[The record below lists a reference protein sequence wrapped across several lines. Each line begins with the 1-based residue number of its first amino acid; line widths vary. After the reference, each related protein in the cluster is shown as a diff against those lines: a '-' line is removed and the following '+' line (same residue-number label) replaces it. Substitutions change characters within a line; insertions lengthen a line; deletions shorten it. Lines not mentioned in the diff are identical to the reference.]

1 MYIVYSF
8 FLFFVILGYIL
19 IYFVKLK
26 LLKRENIYLCERLG
40 FRLPRGKNQ
49 RKSLWIHAVSVG
61 EVLSLQNLTIEIK
74 KKHPDWVIYFSSL
87 TNTGMRM
94 AKEKLSE
101 ADNIFFI
108 PIDFPCVT
116 RKFFKALKPRL
127 FILAESEFWPNLLK
141 TAKEYTNGVLLIN
154 GRISTGSFKRFK
166 RFKFLM
172 KKVLSNIDF
181 FLVQTEREKE
191 GLEKIG
197 ISPEDIEV
205 SGNLKSE
212 ISLPVLDEK
221 SIRKL
226 KKDLS
231 IPETKKVILAGS
243 TRKGEEE
250 KLLEAYAKAKEI
262 RKDILL
268 ILAPRHLER
277 ACEIERI
284 CKKFSFNVMKR
295 TSVSRGLQWDILIL
309 DSLGE
314 LAQFYALSDVSFIGG
329 SLVPW
334 GGQNLLEPAFYS
346 KPIFFGP
353 HMDNFAYLAEKF
365 VNSGAAQII
374 YKDEELVELFLFK
387 DENWLREM
395 GNKAKKILNSLQGA
409 TKRTLEVIE
418 DWMADS

>member
-141 TAKEYTNGVLLIN
+141 TAKEYTDGVLLIN
-154 GRISTGSFKRFK
+154 GRISTDSFKRFK

-197 ISPEDIEV
+197 ISPEYIEV

-221 SIRKL
+221 SIQKL

-231 IPETKKVILAGS
+231 IPETKRVILAGS

-268 ILAPRHLER
+268 ILAPRHPER
-277 ACEIERI
+277 AYEVERI

-295 TSVSRGLQWDILIL
+295 TSVSQGLQWDILIL

-314 LAQFYALSDVSFIGG
+314 LAQFYALSDISFIGG
-329 SLVPW
+329 SMVPW

-353 HMDNFAYLAEKF
+353 NMDNFAYLAEKF

-374 YKDEELVELFLFK
+374 YKDEELVSLFLFK

-395 GNKAKKILNSLQGA
+395 GNKAKEILNLLQGA

>member
-1 MYIVYSF
+1 VYILYSF

-19 IYFVKLK
+19 IYFVKLR
-26 LLKRENIYLCERLG
+26 LLKRESLHLCERLG
-40 FRLPRGKNQ
+40 FRLPWGKDQ

-61 EVLSLQNLTIEIK
+61 EVLSLQNLIGEIK
-74 KKHPDWVIYFSSL
+74 RRHPDWVVYFSSL
-87 TNTGMRM
+87 TNAGMRI
-94 AKEKLSE
+94 AREKLDK

-108 PIDFPCVT
+108 PIDFLCIA
-116 RKFFKALKPRL
+116 RRFFKVLKPRL

-141 TAKEYTNGVLLIN
+141 AAKEYTNGVLLIN
-154 GRISTGSFKRFK
+154 GRISTSSFNRFK
-166 RFKFLM
+166 RFKFLV
-172 KKVLSNIDF
+172 KRVLSNIDF

-197 ISPEDIEV
+197 ISPGCIEV

-212 ISLPVLDEK
+212 INLPVLDKE
-221 SIRKL
+221 SIQRL
-226 KKDLS
+226 KRDLC
-231 IPETKKVILAGS
+231 IPETKRVILAGS

-250 KLLEAYAKAKEI
+250 KLLEAYAKAKDI

-268 ILAPRHLER
+268 ILAPRHPER
-277 ACEIERI
+277 ACEVERI
-284 CKKFSFNVMKR
+284 CKKFSFNVKKR
-295 TSVSRGLQWDILIL
+295 TSVSPGVQWDILIL

-314 LAQFYALSDVSFIGG
+314 LARFYALSDVSFIGG

-353 HMDNFAYLAEKF
+353 HMDNFAYLAGKF
-365 VNSGAAQII
+365 VDSGAAQII
-374 YKDEELVELFLFK
+374 YKEEELVGLFLFK
-387 DENWLREM
+387 DEERLIEM
-395 GNKAKKILNSLQGA
+395 GNKAKEILNSLQGA
-409 TKRTLEVIE
+409 TERTIRIIE

>member
-26 LLKRENIYLCERLG
+26 LLKRENLYLCERLG
-40 FRLPRGKNQ
+40 FRLPKGKNQ

-74 KKHPDWVIYFSSL
+74 KRHPDWVIYFSSL

-94 AKEKLSE
+94 AKEKLFE

-108 PIDFPCVT
+108 PIDFQCVT

-141 TAKEYTNGVLLIN
+141 TAREYTDGVLLIN
-154 GRISTGSFKRFK
+154 GRISTDSFKRFK

-197 ISPEDIEV
+197 ISPEYIEV

-212 ISLPVLDEK
+212 ISLPVLDKK
-221 SIRKL
+221 SLQKL

-231 IPETKKVILAGS
+231 IPETKRVILAGS

-277 ACEIERI
+277 AYEVERI

-295 TSVSRGLQWDILIL
+295 TSVYQGLQWDILIL

-374 YKDEELVELFLFK
+374 YKDEELIRLFLFK
-387 DENWLREM
+387 DENRLREM
-395 GNKAKKILNSLQGA
+395 GNKAKEILNSLQGA

-418 DWMADS
+418 DWMVDS

>member
-1 MYIVYSF
+1 M
-8 FLFFVILGYIL
+8 ILGYIL

-26 LLKRENIYLCERLG
+26 LLKRENLYLCERLG
-40 FRLPRGKNQ
+40 FRLPKGQNQ

-74 KKHPDWVIYFSSL
+74 KRHPDWVIYFSSL

-94 AKEKLSE
+94 AKEKLFE

-108 PIDFPCVT
+108 PIDFQCVT
-116 RKFFKALKPRL
+116 RKFFKALKPKL

-141 TAKEYTNGVLLIN
+141 TAREYTDGVLLIN
-154 GRISTGSFKRFK
+154 GRISTDSFKRFK

-197 ISPEDIEV
+197 ISPEYIEV
-205 SGNLKSE
+205 SGTLKSE
-212 ISLPVLDEK
+212 ISLPVLDKK
-221 SIRKL
+221 SISKL

-277 ACEIERI
+277 ACEVERI

-295 TSVSRGLQWDILIL
+295 TSVYQGLQWDILIL

-346 KPIFFGP
+346 KPIFFGL

-374 YKDEELVELFLFK
+374 YKDEELIELFLFK
-387 DENWLREM
+387 DENRLREM
-395 GNKAKKILNSLQGA
+395 GNKAKEILNSLQGA

-418 DWMADS
+418 DWMVDS

>member
-231 IPETKKVILAGS
+231 IPETKKIILAGS

-277 ACEIERI
+277 VCEIERI

-374 YKDEELVELFLFK
+374 YKDEELVGLFLFK